1 LKEGIEILRREISS
15 EQTTNH
21 KEGGE
26 GGMVKV
32 MKLALVCLAVV
43 GLVGVAVPVFAQEKT
58 EPQVISVSGE
68 VVSVDLVKSEVV
80 VKQLKDVVT
89 STYTNT
95 TFSIAPETK
104 ITKGDATLK
113 LSDLK
118 VADKVTVKYTTD
130 VLGKQKVE
138 SIAVET
144 KEVAAVK

>member
-1 LKEGIEILRREISS
+1 
-15 EQTTNH
+15 
-21 KEGGE
+21 
-26 GGMVKV
+26 MVKV

-43 GLVGVAVPVFAQEKT
+43 GLVGVAVPVFAQEKA
-58 EPQVISVSGE
+58 EPQVTSVSGE
-68 VVSVDLVKSEVV
+68 IVSVALVKSEVV

-95 TFSIAPETK
+95 TFSVAPETK

-118 VADKVTVKYTTD
+118 AGDKVTVKYTTD

-144 KEVAAVK
+144 KEVEPVK

>member
-1 LKEGIEILRREISS
+1 
-15 EQTTNH
+15 
-21 KEGGE
+21 
-26 GGMVKV
+26 MVKV

-43 GLVGVAVPVFAQEKT
+43 GLVGMAAPVFAQEKAQT
-58 EPQVISVSGE
+58 APVTSVSGE
-68 VVSVDLVKSEVV
+68 IVSVDLVKSEVV

-95 TFSIAPETK
+95 TFAVALETK

-118 VADKVTVKYTTD
+118 AGDKVTVKYTTD

-138 SIAVET
+138 SIAVEI
-144 KEVAAVK
+144 KEVAPVK